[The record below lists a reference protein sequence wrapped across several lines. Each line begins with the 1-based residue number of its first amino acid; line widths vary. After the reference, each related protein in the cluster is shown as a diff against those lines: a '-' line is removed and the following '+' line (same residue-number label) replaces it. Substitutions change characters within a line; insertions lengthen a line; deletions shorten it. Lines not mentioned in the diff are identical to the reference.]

1 MLEKYGIKAND
12 AILAEEKHMG
22 IYEDLLQNRNAKL
35 IAGGAAQ
42 NTARGAQ
49 VRSIAPSPLCA
60 ALLYATKIPLL
71 IISQYILPPNSTVFI
86 GCVGQDKYAQILR
99 ERNDAAGLR
108 AEYLTSTTHPTGR
121 CGVVIT
127 GQHRSMVTD
136 LAAAN
141 EYKISHLQS
150 PEIWKL
156 VQQARVYYVGGY
168 HLTVCVPAILA
179 LAEEAAKENKIFVMS
194 LSAPFI
200 PQFFKEQLM
209 QTSKY
214 WDYIIGNE
222 TEARSWAEGQG
233 HETRD
238 VKEIARLVAE
248 LPKENGKRKRV
259 VVFTQGTEETVVAVQ
274 GEKGTKE
281 FGIKAVGKEEIVDTN
296 GAG

>member
-1 MLEKYGIKAND
+1 MLHKTPLEVPRYAQ
-12 AILAEEKHMG
+12 LPSS
-22 IYEDLLQNRNAKL
+22 LLCVA
-35 IAGGAAQ
+35 
-42 NTARGAQ
+42 
-49 VRSIAPSPLCA
+49 S
-60 ALLYATKIPLL
+60 LYTTKIPLP

-179 LAEEAAKENKIFVMS
+179 LAEEAAKEDKIFIMS

-200 PQFFKEQLM
+200 PQFFKEPLM

-238 VKEIARLVAE
+238 VKEIARIMAE

-274 GEKGTKE
+274 GEKGVKE

>member
-1 MLEKYGIKAND
+1 MKTYSK
-12 AILAEEKHMG
+12 
-22 IYEDLLQNRNAKL
+22 
-35 IAGGAAQ
+35 
-42 NTARGAQ
+42 TAMQSSSR
-49 VRSIAPSPLCA
+49 A
-60 ALLYATKIPLL
+60 ALHKTLLEVPRYAQLPTHLLDSPRSTLPRKPLHIVL
-71 IISQYILPPNSTVFI
+71 QYILPPNSVIFI

-156 VQQARVYYVGGY
+156 VQQARVYFVGGY
-168 HLTVCVPAILA
+168 HLTVSVPAVLA
-179 LAEEAAKENKIFVMS
+179 LAEEAAKENKIFIMS

-200 PQFFKEQLM
+200 PQFFKEPLM

-233 HETRD
+233 HETTD
-238 VKEIARLVAE
+238 VKEIARLMAE
-248 LPKENGKRKRV
+248 LPKENEKRKRV

-274 GEKGTKE
+274 GEKGVKE
-281 FGIKAVGKEEIVDTN
+281 LGIKPVGKEEIVDTT